1 MASMT
6 IKEALEKWQVIA
18 PGQWENEDGP
28 EDWWA
33 VENDN
38 GIVFHSTFVGGVGL
52 PMVSS
57 TAPSANIPV
66 RGRRSY
72 WRRAAPR

>member
-6 IKEALEKWQVIA
+6 IEETLEKWQVIA

-38 GIVFHSTFVGGVGL
+38 GIVAFFGDEVDANRYRL
-52 PMVSS
+52 WMVNRDLN
-57 TAPSANIPV
+57 P
-66 RGRRSY
+66 
-72 WRRAAPR
+72 